1 MLTYNMDVE
10 ERSTWLRATPGAAA
24 QAQPFYCT
32 EAGNFYG
39 RAHFAT
45 ARTDKESYLLF
56 YTLSGSGLIEQND
69 QRIEL
74 PAGSALLLN
83 CRTPQSY
90 CTAPGQDHWHHY
102 WVHLDGAAVKVTGL
116 GAVKG
121 LRHGSGA
128 GGGPQPDAALL
139 HVHVTSQHRLFLL
152 PL

>member
-24 QAQPFYCT
+24 LAQPFYCT

-69 QRIEL
+69 QRVAL

-102 WVHLDGAAVKVTGL
+102 WAHLDLSLIHISKSSGSAASLFFRCRWGL
-116 GAVKG
+116 KW
-121 LRHGSGA
+121 RRRRPCSR
-128 GGGPQPDAALL
+128 PDRC
-139 HVHVTSQHRLFLL
+139 S
-152 PL
+152 

>member
-69 QRIEL
+69 QRVEL

-90 CTAPGQDHWHHY
+90 CTAPGQDHCTTTGRIWTARRRQSGRGTAAA
-102 WVHLDGAAVKVTGL
+102 GAAVPRYGQ
-116 GAVKG
+116 
-121 LRHGSGA
+121 SA
-128 GGGPQPDAALL
+128 GDAAA
-139 HVHVTSQHRLFLL
+139 V
-152 PL
+152 